1 MKSVKYLNEPCFMN
15 KDGEVVPY
23 LPKEIITHRDAYAAS
38 LHILLEHT
46 AKFHVLVAEIIAEKY
61 NLDVNEMMKT
71 VREDSRFQL
80 SVSDPGLNALGYF
93 DEKDL
98 EKKVA
103 SASVVEAVGEPVKP
117 EGEPVKPE
125 GEPVKPEGEPVKP
138 EGEPV
143 KLKKKVIRAKKA
155 SAEAV
160 AQPSAEH
167 SAQPSAEP
175 VAKPVTKPK
184 KILKKV

>member
-1 MKSVKYLNEPCFMN
+1 MSVKYLNEPCFMN

-23 LPKEIITHRDAYAAS
+23 LPKDIITHRDAYAAS

-71 VREDSRFQL
+71 VREDDRFQL

-98 EKKVA
+98 EKKVP
-103 SASVVEAVGEPVKP
+103 SKPEEEVKP
-117 EGEPVKPE
+117 
-125 GEPVKPEGEPVKP
+125 
-138 EGEPV
+138 
-143 KLKKKVIRAKKA
+143 KKKVIRAKKVPV
-155 SAEAV
+155 ET
-160 AQPSAEH
+160 PL
-167 SAQPSAEP
+167 EP
-175 VAKPVTKPK
+175 VVKPKK

>member
-125 GEPVKPEGEPVKP
+125 GEPVK
-138 EGEPV
+138 
-143 KLKKKVIRAKKA
+143 LKKKVIRAKKA

>member
-1 MKSVKYLNEPCFMN
+1 MSVKYLNEPCFVN
-15 KDGEVVPY
+15 KDGGVVPY
-23 LPKEIITHRDAYAAS
+23 LPKDIITHRDAYAAS

-61 NLDVNEMMKT
+61 NLDVTEMMKT

-98 EKKVA
+98 EKKVP
-103 SASVVEAVGEPVKP
+103 SKPEP

-125 GEPVKPEGEPVKP
+125 GEPVKP
-138 EGEPV
+138 
-143 KLKKKVIRAKKA
+143 KKKVIRAKKVPD
-155 SAEAV
+155 E
-160 AQPSAEH
+160 PSAEP
-167 SAQPSAEP
+167 SDKPSAEP
-175 VAKPVTKPK
+175 VAKPK
-184 KILKKV
+184 KILKKT